1 MSSIKNPTAISAT
14 DAPKRAKPSSY
25 PEPFASLMS
34 GRIKHPLGDVFGIKN
49 FGVNLTR
56 LSPGAVSALHHC
68 HSRQDEFIYVIE
80 GEPTLFTD
88 AGETRLRP
96 GMVAGFAAGTT
107 PHHLENRTKHDC
119 VILEMGDRA
128 SGDTVSYPN
137 DDVEVALQ
145 ADGQW
150 LFNHKDGSP
159 Y

>member
-107 PHHLENRTKHDC
+107 PHHLENRTEHDC
-119 VILEMGDRA
+119 VILEVGDRA